1 MAISSLLE
9 RFTSVARKTWRI
21 SGSTEM
27 VLHQDPVVKYDEKVV
42 AVIPAY
48 NEEESIASVLEGL
61 LHQTRL
67 PDEIH
72 VVVNNTSDDT
82 VYEASKYEGTH
93 KLRKKLGLVACEIF
107 VHDIGKAAGK
117 KVQALNYGYNLA
129 KKSGADYF
137 LGVDGD
143 TVLDRKALD
152 FMVDEMEGDSRVGG
166 LSAIY
171 GFEDV
176 RGGGALSQFLL
187 AAQKAQFVSFNL
199 DNLLKN
205 RTMSVIGGQGSVFRM
220 KALDAVCKHFLQDNP
235 WVMDSEV
242 EDSLLSIQIKKIGY
256 QTKISARARANV
268 GPMLSLSSLHAQQ
281 LKWSAGGAK
290 LLTQFPFHTNM
301 RQKWAENIGMSMNI
315 LVRIMFVVLLGAS
328 LSLGSFV
335 FSPFWLIPP
344 VLAWILNMRI
354 TATMHNRTW
363 KDWIYSI
370 TFIGPEF
377 YMWLKAVFFV
387 RSWWQVL
394 GGAEHDNWGL
404 QSKAESGLG
413 GISWI
418 AWPLIALTA
427 VGGLVV
433 YAWLQLGI
441 TEQSAIVGYGWPV
454 LMVLTILLTLG
465 MLRKAIRP
473 HRGYTA

>member
-1 MAISSLLE
+1 MVIAGLIE
-9 RFTSVARKTWRI
+9 KFTSVARKTWTI
-21 SGSTEM
+21 SKSTEL
-27 VLHQDPVVKYDEKVV
+27 VLHQDPIMRYDEKVV

-48 NEEESIASVLEGL
+48 NEEESIVSVLKGL
-61 LHQTRL
+61 LDQTRL

-72 VVVNNTSDDT
+72 VVVNNTTDDT
-82 VYEASKYEGTH
+82 VYEASKLEGTH
-93 KLRKKLGLVACEIF
+93 KLTKKLGLVACEII
-107 VHDIGKAAGK
+107 VHDIGRAPGK

-129 KKSGADYF
+129 KKAGADYF

-152 FMVDEMEGDSRVGG
+152 HMIDEMEGDSRVGG

-171 GFEDV
+171 GFDDIK
-176 RGGGALSQFLL
+176 GGGPLSQFLL
-187 AAQKAQFVSFNL
+187 SAQKAQFVSFNL

-220 KALDAVCKHFLQDNP
+220 KSLDAVSEQFLQNSP

-242 EDSLLSIQIKKIGY
+242 EDSLLSIQIKKVGY

-290 LLTQFPFHTNM
+290 LLTQFPFHANM
-301 RQKWAENIGMSMNI
+301 RQKWGENLGMAMNI
-315 LVRIMFVVLLGAS
+315 LVRVMFAVLLAAS

-354 TATMHNRTW
+354 TATMHSRTW
-363 KDWIYSI
+363 KDWVYSV
-370 TFIGPEF
+370 TFIGPEL
-377 YMWLKAVFFV
+377 YMWLKSVFFI

-394 GGAEHDNWGL
+394 GGADHDNWGL
-404 QSKAESGLG
+404 QSKAESGRG
-413 GISWI
+413 GISWLT
-418 AWPLIALTA
+418 WPLLSISA
-427 VGGLVV
+427 VGGIIV

-441 TEQSAIVGYGWPV
+441 AEQTAIVGYGWPV
-454 LMVLTILLTLG
+454 LMVLTIMLTVG